1 MSSGVGFLVALLAI
15 ASVADGSPHGEVTF
29 REGLPAG
36 PQREGLGSGRRG
48 PAFEKIQSAILV
60 PPSDCGLTPRHV
72 FRPRSPRPSR
82 AIRSAGVTVA
92 AGARARRL
100 DAVEPVRNSFVA
112 AMLGD
117 QPVDPVLAE
126 PMA

>member
-1 MSSGVGFLVALLAI
+1 MLLWSRSTKPRTSMSCAVAGVMPAFRQSVPDARQNRNIRPGKLSLPAMSLGVGFLVALLAI

-60 PPSDCGLTPRHV
+60 PPSDCGL
-72 FRPRSPRPSR
+72 
-82 AIRSAGVTVA
+82 
-92 AGARARRL
+92 
-100 DAVEPVRNSFVA
+100 
-112 AMLGD
+112 
-117 QPVDPVLAE
+117 
-126 PMA
+126 